1 MPKAESVRG
10 AFDRISSGLSFISE
24 KKEKKKDR
32 ELQFEKLMADI
43 ENMKAGR
50 EIQQEGLRLEGERM
64 DISQEQ
70 FGKNYELA
78 LRKELRAQK
87 MDEHEIDKIV
97 ENILKSQSQRAL
109 IGAQEEGER
118 AGTAIDIAKL
128 PGVEADAAT
137 KVAKGR
143 LDTSAFDTLYR
154 GLNDRPPQTLLSS
167 VEAPVDPEKLR
178 KAKEITGIGR
188 PPTSAGQVTDKDKWK
203 AYQALKK
210 VVTLMGEPAY
220 TDEQAWKIVNAESPA
235 EESPIPE
242 PAIPAPV
249 APSGAPIPAP
259 AAITPTPEAATPA
272 AITPAGPT
280 PTGVP
285 AAVSEQE
292 LNPAD
297 FIPAG
302 DTQPRAGLPVD
313 TGPTPS
319 TDIQPEDTPE
329 IMASKIEATL
339 GAFNKLTPEQQRAME
354 RNMHTD
360 YPDRAVKVMA
370 ILRGQ

>member
-1 MPKAESVRG
+1 MPTAESVRG
-10 AFDRISSGLSFISE
+10 AFGRISSGLSFISE

-203 AYQALKK
+203 AYQALRK
-210 VVTLMGEPAY
+210 VTTLMGEPAY
-220 TDEQAWKIVNAESPA
+220 TDEQAWKIVNAEPPV
-235 EESPIPE
+235 EESPIPD
-242 PAIPAPV
+242 PV
-249 APSGAPIPAP
+249 VPGGAPTPAP
-259 AAITPTPEAATPA
+259 AAITPTPGPTPATPA
-272 AITPAGPT
+272 AIPPAGPT

-285 AAVSEQE
+285 AAVSDQE

-302 DTQPRAGLPVD
+302 DTQPRAGFPVD
-313 TGPTPS
+313 TAPTPS

-329 IMASKIEATL
+329 VMVSKIEATL